1 MHNSIIYYY
10 GFIINLSY
18 YLEGEREIERERIYK
33 DHTLI
38 NLVVIFFIAVE
49 AFSSI
54 WWNDGD
60 ILDYWQF
67 ALYFEPDAFYWINYS
82 ILRDKSGALFYIRK
96 CSLKLNEINE

>member
-54 WWNDGD
+54 
-60 ILDYWQF
+60 
-67 ALYFEPDAFYWINYS
+67 
-82 ILRDKSGALFYIRK
+82 
-96 CSLKLNEINE
+96 